1 MYGNIDGTLTNMLPM
16 EEKYINLVNEAEDL
30 FDKIIKE
37 SSFIQE
43 RILYQGY
50 PFMQDD
56 RKIVNVSLTNKT

>member
-1 MYGNIDGTLTNMLPM
+1 MVTLTNMLPM

-43 RILYQGY
+43 RIPYQGY

>member
-56 RKIVNVSLTNKT
+56 KKIVNVSLTNKT

>member
-1 MYGNIDGTLTNMLPM
+1 MYGNIDGTLTNMLPI

-30 FDKIIKE
+30 FDKITKE
-37 SSFIQE
+37 SSFIKE

>member
-1 MYGNIDGTLTNMLPM
+1 MLPM
-16 EEKYINLVNEAEDL
+16 EEKYINLVKEAEDL

-43 RILYQGY
+43 RIPYQGY
-50 PFMQDD
+50 PFMQDN